1 VIAVIFYFDRKRIR
15 TSFLA
20 LCWGYYIIPF
30 LVFIYIAISTGII
43 SEANSGEPCYLASKI
58 WLLADCLVFAFLI
71 PEFFYL
77 YWTMNVKNL
86 KDYVMNKVA
95 DGIASRQN
103 RSLAQIVKNLKDS
116 LKKSIN

>member
-1 VIAVIFYFDRKRIR
+1 
-15 TSFLA
+15 
-20 LCWGYYIIPF
+20 
-30 LVFIYIAISTGII
+30 
-43 SEANSGEPCYLASKI
+43 
-58 WLLADCLVFAFLI
+58 
-71 PEFFYL
+71 
-77 YWTMNVKNL
+77 MNVKNL